1 METNSPTPPAPIMI
15 GDPNGP
21 YFEELVL
28 DETTGQRC
36 LIGAASPEELDRL
49 ANHLLAD
56 PTA

>member
-1 METNSPTPPAPIMI
+1 MDTPRPTPPVPIMV

-28 DETTGQRC
+28 DETTGRRY
-36 LIGAASPEELDRL
+36 LIGAANPDELERL
-49 ANHLLAD
+49 ADQLVAD

>member
-1 METNSPTPPAPIMI
+1 MDMHDPAPPAPISV
-15 GDPNGP
+15 GDPHGP

-49 ANHLLAD
+49 ADHLLAD
-56 PTA
+56 PPA